1 MTNDQL
7 MKTYLDCIPCFLRQT
22 LEAATMASDNP
33 VIHER
38 MMRQVL
44 QEMSKMDFVH
54 SPVDMAMKIHRTL
67 RQLSGN
73 SDPYREIKERSNE
86 QMMSLYPQFLAEV
99 KSAADSLEMAIRLA
113 IAANIIDFGV
123 QQNLDDETVVRVLEQ
138 ATTIPLNR
146 QVIEA
151 FRQGVE
157 QAETI
162 LYLGD
167 NAGEIVCD
175 RLLIEQLPRQKV
187 TYVVRGNPVLNDAT
201 IVDAEFVGMSEIV
214 TVIDNGSDAPG
225 TILAECS
232 EAFRDRFNAADLIVA
247 KGQGNYESLND
258 THKPI
263 FFLLRAKCPVIA
275 KDLNC
280 PVGVQVFQQG

>member
-1 MTNDQL
+1 
-7 MKTYLDCIPCFLRQT
+7 
-22 LEAATMASDNP
+22 MASDNP

-44 QEMSKMDFVH
+44 QEMSTMDFVH